1 MILSLEEIK
10 NQLRIDPDIT
20 DEDTLLVAL
29 GQAAEARTS
38 TFLNRTL
45 YARSDDVEP
54 NDESALVVTADL
66 RLAMLMLVT
75 HFYENR
81 SSVSNFENTPVP
93 MSYEWIASPYRF
105 IPL

>member
-10 NQLRIDPDIT
+10 SQQRIDADIT

-45 YARSDDVEP
+45 YASSDDVDP
-54 NDESALVVTADL
+54 NDGSALVVTADL
-66 RLAMLMLVT
+66 KLAMLMLVT

-93 MSYEWIASPYRF
+93 MSYEWIVSPYRF